1 MPATVLLFAISLLA
15 LRRTARFYAEAER
28 REAAEAALKQAQRLE
43 AMGQLTGGVAHDF
56 NNLLMVIGGHADRL
70 IKALPDPAHRR
81 SLEAIAIAAR
91 RGENLTRQ
99 LLSFARRQTHART
112 VIDLAQRLPKLR
124 QMLESSLR
132 GDIEIRLSVEPG
144 IAPVAVDPGEFELA
158 LLNIALNA
166 RDAMPGGGTLAISA
180 RNVVLGDDD
189 AVGLRGAFV
198 ALSVRDTGIGIPAD
212 VLPRIFEPFF
222 TTKEVDKGTG
232 LGLRQV
238 YGFATQSG
246 GAATAMSTPGLA
258 TTITLYLPRST
269 EGIATRDAAPPEAA
283 PERGDGAALL
293 VEDNAEVAEVARAC
307 LEELGYTVT
316 VAANAGDAL
325 KLLEAGERFDLVFSD
340 IVMPGGMSGLDLAA
354 RLREHRPD
362 LPVVLA
368 TGYSHAVEAGA
379 GKSFTIIQKPFTA
392 AKIAAAVRAAT
403 EKRSAER

>member
-1 MPATVLLFAISLLA
+1 
-15 LRRTARFYAEAER
+15 
-28 REAAEAALKQAQRLE
+28 
-43 AMGQLTGGVAHDF
+43 
-56 NNLLMVIGGHADRL
+56 
-70 IKALPDPAHRR
+70 
-81 SLEAIAIAAR
+81 
-91 RGENLTRQ
+91 
-99 LLSFARRQTHART
+99 
-112 VIDLAQRLPKLR
+112 
-124 QMLESSLR
+124 MLESSLR

-144 IAPVAVDPGEFELA
+144 IWPVAVDPGEFELA

-232 LGLRQV
+232 LGLSQV

-246 GAATAMSTPGLA
+246 GAATAMSTPGLG
-258 TTITLYLPRST
+258 TTITLYLPRSAD
-269 EGIATRDAAPPEAA
+269 GIAPRDAVPPEAA

-293 VEDNAEVAEVARAC
+293 VEDNAEVAEVAHAC

-316 VAANAGDAL
+316 AAANAADAL
-325 KLLEAGERFDLVFSD
+325 KLDEAGERLDLVFSD